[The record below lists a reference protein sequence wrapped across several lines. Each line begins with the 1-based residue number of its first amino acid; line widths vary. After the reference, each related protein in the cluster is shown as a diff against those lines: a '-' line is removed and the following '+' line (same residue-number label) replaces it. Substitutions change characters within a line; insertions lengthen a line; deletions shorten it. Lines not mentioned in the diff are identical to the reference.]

1 MVKRSPNAFQ
11 RTIVHF
17 DHGGVDADLFSRAC
31 VEQYDDSALESF
43 GYLFAQVFEP
53 HVLHE
58 VAALEGQPIEAL
70 ERLEYG
76 ASERMER
83 LRAQL
88 RGGAAS
94 IIALVNTA
102 AALISLS
109 RFGLAAEVLASIRRS
124 DCDDRAL
131 FEVAMLEF
139 VISNRL
145 ANAEGMRAAFAHMRR
160 AIERSKLPA
169 ERLLDASG
177 QAVVWRLKT
186 KAIDE
191 REFQWFLDLGKQ
203 VIAQERG
210 SESGARSSWYRAVA
224 MIPAA
229 KGDKAA
235 TRELMLRA
243 RRTAEETLV
252 SRPRAYETHFLK
264 TYHESALKEHM
275 YLTGDKDAALA
286 EADALIA
293 LDPYWSHPAMARR
306 PKRIS
311 ALASWSS
318 PPNAMSAQASW
329 DRLMSGTTCLAR
341 HKRGSAWEG
350 LSAPCRFTSFY
361 CR

>member
-1 MVKRSPNAFQ
+1 
-11 RTIVHF
+11 
-17 DHGGVDADLFSRAC
+17 
-31 VEQYDDSALESF
+31 
-43 GYLFAQVFEP
+43 
-53 HVLHE
+53 
-58 VAALEGQPIEAL
+58 
-70 ERLEYG
+70 
-76 ASERMER
+76 MER
-83 LRAQL
+83 LRAQM
-88 RGGAAS
+88 RGCGAAS
-94 IIALVNTA
+94 VIALVNTA
-102 AALISLS
+102 AVLISLS
-109 RFGLAAEVLASIRRS
+109 RFGLAADVLASIRRS

-131 FEVAMLEF
+131 FEIAMLEF

-145 ANAEGMRAAFAHMRR
+145 ANAEGMRAAFANMRR

-191 REFQWFLDLGKQ
+191 QEFQWFLDLGKH

-210 SESGARSSWYRAVA
+210 SEAGARSSWYRAVA

-243 RRTAEETLV
+243 RRTAEEALV

-275 YLTGDKDAALA
+275 YLTGDKHAAFA

-293 LDPYWSHPAMARR
+293 LDPYWSPSYGEKAEAHQRFGEIELAAECYERAGELGPPYVGHHMFGAAQSWERAGRLERALQICEHLLPLDEVNASVVVAGYAAAR
-306 PKRIS
+306 KLGDATGGAFGEAFGKIETG
-311 ALASWSS
+311 LS
-318 PPNAMSAQASW
+318 PSHR
-329 DRLMSGTTCLAR
+329 DYLAR
-341 HKRGSAWEG
+341 SA
-350 LSAPCRFTSFY
+350 
-361 CR
+361 